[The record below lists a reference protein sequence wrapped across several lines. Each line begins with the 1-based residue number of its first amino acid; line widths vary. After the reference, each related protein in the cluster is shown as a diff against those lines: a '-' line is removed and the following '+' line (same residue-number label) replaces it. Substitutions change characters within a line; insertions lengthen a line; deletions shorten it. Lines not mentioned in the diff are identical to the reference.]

1 MSQSE
6 RHGERP
12 RRPRPPDAEMG
23 AFEAAEGALLESGV
37 SPESCCARGIDSN
50 SSLLRVK
57 LQTVVL
63 PTCRARHPRRRGVA
77 SRYVTLIYFRLTR
90 RAHLQP
96 GAAVPGQTIA
106 VY

>member
-12 RRPRPPDAEMG
+12 RRLRPPDAEMG

-50 SSLLRVK
+50 SSLLRAK
-57 LQTVVL
+57 LQTVVFI
-63 PTCRARHPRRRGVA
+63 PTCRARHPRTA
-77 SRYVTLIYFRLTR
+77 SPARMR
-90 RAHLQP
+90 HP
-96 GAAVPGQTIA
+96 E
-106 VY
+106 

>member
-12 RRPRPPDAEMG
+12 RRLRPPDAEMG

-37 SPESCCARGIDSN
+37 SPESCCARGIGSN
-50 SSLLRVK
+50 SSLLGI
-57 LQTVVL
+57 
-63 PTCRARHPRRRGVA
+63 PTRH
-77 SRYVTLIYFRLTR
+77 TFFTCFILLIIRLTR
-90 RAHLQP
+90 RAP
-96 GAAVPGQTIA
+96 PTSRRRAAVPGQTIA